1 MGSRGCEGCEGAG
14 WEIEGGN
21 GEGKGKGRGFEL
33 VGMRVKPMDAPEG
46 GEREVR
52 VRGWRRREGEGEKEG
67 DEDGEILEW
76 SVVFPYG
83 FWDML
88 EVRIEEFSGR
98 RWDGLWK
105 VEVSARYGEGGL
117 DWEVCVDDLVVGF
130 EGVDGGEGVGEL

>member
-14 WEIEGGN
+14 WEIDKE
-21 GEGKGKGRGFEL
+21 KGGFEL

-52 VRGWRRREGEGEKEG
+52 VRGWRRGGREGEKEG
-67 DEDGEILEW
+67 DGEEEVLEW

-130 EGVDGGEGVGEL
+130 EGGHLDDGEGGVGEL